1 MYAYTGYMGR
11 PRVTY
16 RIDFLIKIRTF
27 RPVGAPRE
35 GIVVLA
41 PEEAEALRLKHL
53 KCYDQ
58 SEAALF
64 MGVSQSTFQRTLV
77 SAHRKVAEAL
87 IEGKEI
93 RIEEPRP

>member
-1 MYAYTGYMGR
+1 MAR
-11 PRVTY
+11 PRVRY
-16 RIDFLIKIRTF
+16 HIDFLIKIRTF
-27 RPVGAPRE
+27 RPVGSHDASF
-35 GIVVLA
+35 VVLA

-58 SEAALF
+58 CEAALF

-93 RIEEPRP
+93 RIADTI

>member
-1 MYAYTGYMGR
+1 MAR
-11 PRVTY
+11 PRVQY
-16 RIDFLIKIRTF
+16 HIEFLVKIRTF
-27 RPVGAPRE
+27 RPVGARSADF
-35 GIVVLA
+35 VVLA

-53 KCYDQ
+53 KQYDQ

-93 RIEEPRP
+93 RIAPALS